1 MNRPSLPRLPST
13 LRAMLQRW
21 TAPHIWRLPDRPA
34 NSPSAEV
41 PSSRL
46 RRQWL
51 LVGLVAAGLLAVV
64 TVQYL
69 VKVQTPDELGRQSRS
84 AFLRWRGMIHELM
97 AGGNIYVGRNEYPNA
112 PIMALILWPFAAL
125 PPLCGALLWLY
136 FKAAAAVMA
145 GIWVI
150 RTVAPPRLSLA
161 GCLLSVAVALPAI
174 IGDLTHNNVNIFIL
188 FLVAAMLELY
198 RRGQDC
204 AAGLTLALAIA
215 CKLTPLLFVPYFAWK
230 RQWRLLHATGVG
242 LAVWLFIVPSWIL
255 GWEWNW
261 QLLRNWSE
269 LMIVRPILRGEVVSE
284 HPNQALVGWTY
295 RLFSQSPSFVRYER
309 TPQGDIP
316 VPAAYHYVVDLGR
329 PTVGVLSKLWH
340 AGWLVGL
347 VVLCRP
353 DRRDRHGWLAALEYA
368 FVVLG
373 MLLLSERT
381 WKHHAVTL
389 IIPAAALIAAVAA
402 GNLSPRGRLTVL
414 IVIAAAGLLMVV
426 PGLCGRH
433 IQDLALVYGT
443 HTVAFLGLMAAVAG
457 VLWQHRRDGRMVES
471 EWRMRN
477 WNRESG
483 MGNQQ
488 GGVTNTH

>member
-1 MNRPSLPRLPST
+1 MNLARLLNPARQPRLASKLQAT
-13 LRAMLQRW
+13 AQRW
-21 TAPHIWRLPDRPA
+21 TAPHIWGMPDNSA
-34 NSPSAEV
+34 NSPSPDV
-41 PSSRL
+41 PSSHL
-46 RRQWL
+46 RRQSL
-51 LVGLVAAGLLAVV
+51 IVGLAAVGLLAVV
-64 TVQYL
+64 TVQY
-69 VKVQTPDELGRQSRS
+69 VAKVQTPDEFGRQSRS

-125 PPLCGALLWLY
+125 PPLSGALLWLY
-136 FKAAAAVMA
+136 FKAAATVVA

-150 RTVAPPRLSLA
+150 RAVAPPRLSLA
-161 GCLLSVAVALPAI
+161 GFLASMAIALPAI

-204 AAGLTLALAIA
+204 SAGLTLALAIA
-215 CKLTPLLFVPYFAWK
+215 CKLTPLLFVPYLAWK
-230 RQWRLLHATGVG
+230 RQWRMLYATGFG
-242 LAVWLFIVPSWIL
+242 LAVWLIIVPSWIL
-255 GWEWNW
+255 GWERNW
-261 QLLRNWSE
+261 QLLNDWSE

-316 VPAAYHYVVDLGR
+316 VPAAYHYLVDLGR
-329 PTVGVLSKLWH
+329 PTVGMLSKLWH
-340 AGWLVGL
+340 MAWLVGL

-368 FVVLG
+368 YVILG

-389 IIPAAALIAAVAA
+389 IIPTAALIAAVAA
-402 GNLSPRGRLTVL
+402 GNLSPRGRQMVL
-414 IVIAAAGLLMVV
+414 AAIAAAGMLMVI

-443 HTVAFLGLMAAVAG
+443 HTMAFLGLIAAVAG
-457 VLWQHRRDGRMVES
+457 VLWQHRRDR
-471 EWRMRN
+471 
-477 WNRESG
+477 
-483 MGNQQ
+483 
-488 GGVTNTH
+488 